1 MRSTE
6 KLKEI
11 ITAWESAEIVA
22 TYIKSRAMIEA
33 PLNILEAGC
42 GSHWWINLGDT
53 PYVLTG
59 LDIDKHALEIRKN
72 LHQDLHEIIEGDL
85 RSTNLPDNKFDVIY
99 CAFVL
104 EHIKEVDVV
113 LKNFLK
119 WLKPGG
125 IAVLRFPDP
134 YSVQGFITRST
145 PHKFHLW
152 VYKHLYGWSDA
163 GKPGNPPYPTF
174 YSDLLSRQGIDQ
186 FCGQHGFTVIGEY
199 KEEVW
204 YPTKIKQFLFTTFT
218 KLVGI
223 LSLGILDGRYGNV
236 MYILE
241 KQ

>member
-1 MRSTE
+1 MRIPQE
-6 KLKEI
+6 NKQI

-22 TYIKSRAMIEA
+22 TYIKSRAIPEV
-33 PLNILEAGC
+33 LLKILEAGC
-42 GSHWWINLGDT
+42 GSHWWIDLGDT
-53 PYVLTG
+53 PYILTG
-59 LDIDKHALEIRKN
+59 LDLDKHALEIRKN

-125 IAVLRFPDP
+125 IAVVRIPDP

-145 PHKFHLW
+145 PHAFHLW

-174 YSDLLSRQGIDQ
+174 YSDLLSRQGMHQ
-186 FCGQHGFTVIGEY
+186 FCEQHGFAVIGEH

-204 YPTKIKQFLFTTFT
+204 YPTKFKQFIFTTFT
-218 KLVGI
+218 KLVGN
-223 LSLGILDGRYGNV
+223 LSLGILDGRYGNS

-241 KQ
+241 KE